1 MRIKTIFTAFIL
13 LSVFFIQPVFS
24 EDSALDQNKTQ
35 ILEDIGIIL
44 EGMYKTKACVT
55 EARTLAELEKCR
67 EEVKMMRFQEVQDK
81 LSEIGMSR
89 EERQLKKSPREY

>member
-1 MRIKTIFTAFIL
+1 MRIKTIFSAFIL
-13 LSVFFIQPVFS
+13 LSVLFIQPVFS
-24 EDSALDQNKTQ
+24 EESALEQNKAE

-44 EGMYKTKACVT
+44 EGIYKTKACVT
-55 EARTLAELEKCR
+55 EARTPAELEKCR